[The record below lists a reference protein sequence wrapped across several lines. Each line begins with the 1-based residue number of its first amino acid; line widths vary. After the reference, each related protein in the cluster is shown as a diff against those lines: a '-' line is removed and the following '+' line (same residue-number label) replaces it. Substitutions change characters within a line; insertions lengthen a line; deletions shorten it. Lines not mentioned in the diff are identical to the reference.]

1 MGCKCKERFNK
12 INEKYGSGTVQKKQT
27 LLVKAI
33 EFIAQLSFGILCGG
47 IIIVMAVPMLL
58 WLIFNTMLGRE
69 TSFSVKNLNRFLK

>member
-12 INEKYGSGTVQKKQT
+12 IDEKYGSVPLQKKPT
-27 LLVKAI
+27 MLVKAM
-33 EFIAQLSFGILCGG
+33 EFIVQFAFGILCGG

-69 TSFSVKNLNRFLK
+69 TSFRVKNLNRFLK